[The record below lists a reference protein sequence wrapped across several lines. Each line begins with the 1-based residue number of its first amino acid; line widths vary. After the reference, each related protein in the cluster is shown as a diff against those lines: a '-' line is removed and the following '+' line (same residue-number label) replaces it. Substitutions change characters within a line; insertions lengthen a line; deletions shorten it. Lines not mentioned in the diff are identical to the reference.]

1 MDQLD
6 ELAKAIFSKTPTRG
20 LAVASGTS
28 QKISKMRFMG
38 SRLREGSSPVTE
50 RTFFD
55 LQSITKVL
63 STGEVVAALIAQNE
77 IKLETKLKDLLPEA
91 VDRREKEAIT
101 IRHLL
106 THTAGY
112 SDSSLDE
119 VPVKGEELRKAMF
132 NAKLNC
138 HPGQNSEYAD
148 VGYRL
153 LGWALERRTSKK
165 LDELARN
172 LVWKPLGLE
181 GDLKYA
187 PALTDFDE
195 AAGKDTKSSREVDD
209 EQVRALGEIV
219 GSDGMFGT
227 LKGLSIF
234 CQHTLRQ
241 IRSNY
246 QYRLSTGNNVSKKFT
261 NFYDSLFEG
270 KKIWAWE
277 VPTSADAAYC
287 GKKWQPGVLEKSGG
301 AGTFICILPESDQ
314 FCVVLTNHGKPEPFE
329 SKPWNDMLVGLQVQ
343 RLSEVLLS

>member
-6 ELAKAIFSKTPTRG
+6 ELAKTIFSRTPARG
-20 LAVASGTS
+20 IAVASGTS
-28 QKISKMRFMG
+28 QKIAKMRFIG
-38 SRLREGSSPVTE
+38 SRLREGNSPATE

-77 IKLETKLKDLLPEA
+77 IRLDMKLMDLLPEA
-91 VDRREKEAIT
+91 VDRPEKEAIT

-119 VPVKGEELRKAMF
+119 VPVEGDQLRKAMF
-132 NAKLNC
+132 KASLKY
-138 HPGQNSEYAD
+138 HPGQDSEYAD

-153 LGWALERRTSKK
+153 LGWALERRTSKS
-165 LDELARN
+165 LDELARM

-181 GDLKYA
+181 HELKYA
-187 PALTDFDE
+187 PALTEFDE
-195 AAGKDTKSSREVDD
+195 AAGRDAKSSREVDD
-209 EQVRALGEIV
+209 EQVRALGGIV

-246 QYRLSTGNNVSKKFT
+246 QYRLSTGNNVGKKFS
-261 NFYDSLFEG
+261 NFYDSLFDG

-277 VPTSADAAYC
+277 VPTNTEVAYC
-287 GKKWQPGVLEKSGG
+287 GQKWRPGVLEKSGG
-301 AGTFICILPESDQ
+301 AGTFISLLPESDQ

-329 SKPWNDMLVGLQVQ
+329 SKPWNEMLAGLQVQ